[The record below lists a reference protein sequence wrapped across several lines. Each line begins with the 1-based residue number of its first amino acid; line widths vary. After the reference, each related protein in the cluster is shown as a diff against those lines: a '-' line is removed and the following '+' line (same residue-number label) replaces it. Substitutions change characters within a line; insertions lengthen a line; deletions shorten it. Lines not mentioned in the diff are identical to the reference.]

1 MILFFQCNRNIFEQ
15 NFIFT
20 FNPGFKMD
28 LKFGFVLAWISL
40 IVFAMGD
47 SSPDSYQYINFGG
60 KSLEI
65 IGKSPLKKTS
75 TKTAENQNTAKST
88 PVLRA
93 NTPEPPPAFKAVPV
107 VNTLVFEQAQ
117 GRLDTVD
124 RSARKSSSTYP
135 RTPPATSSY
144 GR

>member
-1 MILFFQCNRNIFEQ
+1 
-15 NFIFT
+15 
-20 FNPGFKMD
+20 MD
-28 LKFGFVLAWISL
+28 LKFGFALAWISL
-40 IVFAMGD
+40 IVLAMAD

-65 IGKSPLKKTS
+65 MVKSPLKKTS
-75 TKTAENQNTAKST
+75 TQTAENQNTAKST
-88 PVLRA
+88 PVLRTNA
-93 NTPEPPPAFKAVPV
+93 PEPPPAFKAVPV
-107 VNTLVFEQAQ
+107 VNTPVFEQAQ